1 MYGPTDGPVRTRD
14 GLVVILVTR
23 LNGAAFALNPDL
35 IERADSTPDT
45 VVTLVDGT
53 KYVIAESV
61 PDFIELVRQYR
72 GSVIAEAHRQVD
84 APVETRRRGTPRATD
99 DETAAKVVPL
109 HPRER

>member
-1 MYGPTDGPVRTRD
+1 MPTVAHPSSRPPEKIKD

-99 DETAAKVVPL
+99 
-109 HPRER
+109 